1 MPKRKRHRGQPR
13 ALPVGV
19 AVRDDGARTLEVG
32 GVTQSVEVPQQG
44 EAPEGYWRLMLPP
57 ECPRRVL
64 LLGLG
69 GGTIAHL
76 LARRCP
82 EAEMVGVDSD
92 ETVLALALQEF
103 RLETLPHLR
112 IEVADAFAW
121 AAEHSASELASYD
134 LICLDLF
141 QGGRLAAGTLAT
153 AFLRQLAALLALGGT
168 LAVNLMVTG
177 RTPEHLHRLR
187 RVFDIAREQRIRGN
201 LVVHAHALPEAEISV
216 PSLAEDDG

>member
-1 MPKRKRHRGQPR
+1 MPKRKRHHGQPR
-13 ALPVGV
+13 ALPVGI
-19 AVRDDGARTLEVG
+19 ATRDDGARTLEVG
-32 GVTQSVEVPQQG
+32 GVTQSVEVPQPG

-57 ECPRRVL
+57 ECLRRAL

-69 GGTIAHL
+69 GGTVAHL

-82 EAEMVGVDSD
+82 EAEMVGIDSD

-103 RLETLPHLR
+103 GLETLPRLR

-121 AAEHSASELASYD
+121 VAEHSASEPGGYD

-153 AFLRQLAALLALGGT
+153 AFLRQLAVLLEPGGT

-177 RTPEHLHRLR
+177 RTPEQLHRLR
-187 RVFDIAREQRIRGN
+187 RVFSIEREQRARGN
-201 LVVHAHALPEAEISV
+201 LVVYARPLPTARIDARAPE
-216 PSLAEDDG
+216 EDS

>member
-1 MPKRKRHRGQPR
+1 M
-13 ALPVGV
+13 

-57 ECPRRVL
+57 ECPRCAL

-82 EAEMVGVDSD
+82 DAEMVGVDSD

-103 RLETLPHLR
+103 GLETLTHLC
-112 IEVADAFAW
+112 IEVADALAW
-121 AAEHSASELASYD
+121 VAEHSGSEPGAYD

-153 AFLRQLAALLALGGT
+153 AFLRQLAALLAPDGT

-177 RTPEHLHRLR
+177 RTPEQLHRLR
-187 RVFDIAREQRIRGN
+187 RVFAIVREQRVRGN
-201 LVVHAHALPEAEISV
+201 LVVHAHALPKAEIGL
-216 PSLAEDDG
+216 PPLAEEDC